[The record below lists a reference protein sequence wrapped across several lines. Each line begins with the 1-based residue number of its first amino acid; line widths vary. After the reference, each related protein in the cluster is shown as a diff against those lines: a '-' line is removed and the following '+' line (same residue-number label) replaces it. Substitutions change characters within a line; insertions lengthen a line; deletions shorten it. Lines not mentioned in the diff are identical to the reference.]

1 MSRLSTSQDL
11 IRQHLPISSGPAIP
25 TPLPQWL
32 VAIPAIDLVV
42 NRIGVTE
49 FRRRIFHMTPALLP
63 LALPFVPH
71 SAVWGPILNGLV
83 LLMAVSAIVMA
94 LIYASL
100 LTRQNEL
107 SWMSAV
113 VGYMVPV
120 VAPLLLFRGHA
131 ELGLMTL
138 QIIALG
144 DGSATFGGLM
154 LGGRRLPWNR
164 KKTFTGLFCFFIVGT
179 LSAAYSFWGET
190 GVSMGVALVICGTSA
205 FCAAIVES
213 LPIESN
219 DNLRVGT
226 TALLVGMAMSAW
238 IL

>member
-11 IRQHLPISSGPAIP
+11 IRQHLPAVSAPTVQ
-25 TPLPQWL
+25 TPLPRWL
-32 VAIPAIDLVV
+32 IAIPAVERVV
-42 NRIGVTE
+42 NRIGATE
-49 FRRRIFHMTPALLP
+49 FRRRLFHMSPALLP
-63 LALPFVPH
+63 MSLPFIPH
-71 SAVWGPILNGLV
+71 SVVWGPILNGLV
-83 LLMAVSAIVMA
+83 LFMALSAIVLA

-120 VAPLLLFRGHA
+120 VAPLLLFPGHA

-179 LSAAYSFWGET
+179 LAATYSFWGET
-190 GVSMGVALVICGTSA
+190 KVSMGARFSSVERPHCVRQLLNRCQSNQMTICVWERLR
-205 FCAAIVES
+205 CS
-213 LPIESN
+213 L
-219 DNLRVGT
+219 G
-226 TALLVGMAMSAW
+226 
-238 IL
+238 